1 MLNILLIEAFSDLS
15 YVMYELGSFILP
27 LYPTDI

>member
-1 MLNILLIEAFSDLS
+1 MFNILLLEAFSNLS

-27 LYPTDI
+27 LYPNNI

>member
-1 MLNILLIEAFSDLS
+1 MFNIRLFEAFSNLA

-27 LYPTDI
+27 FYPTNI